1 MEASEIRW
9 NEQAREK
16 ILHDADRVLRD
27 VVLEL
32 AEEMSGKPWSD
43 VYEQL
48 FARLQPKFIDF
59 QPGPDLRTYAEV
71 IQDDEIERG

>member
-1 MEASEIRW
+1 MNPSEIRW
-9 NEQAREK
+9 NEQARDK
-16 ILHDADRVLRD
+16 ILRDADRVLQE

-32 AEEMSGKPWSD
+32 DEEMSGQPWSD

-59 QPGPDLRTYAEV
+59 TPGPDLRVYAQA
-71 IQDDEIERG
+71 IQDGNIDRG

>member
-1 MEASEIRW
+1 MKASEISW
-9 NEQAREK
+9 NEQTREK
-16 ILHDADRVLRD
+16 LLRDADRVLQE

-32 AEEMSGKPWSD
+32 DAEMSGQPWSD

-59 QPGPDLRTYAEV
+59 TPGPDLRVYAEA
-71 IQDDEIERG
+71 IQDGTIDRG